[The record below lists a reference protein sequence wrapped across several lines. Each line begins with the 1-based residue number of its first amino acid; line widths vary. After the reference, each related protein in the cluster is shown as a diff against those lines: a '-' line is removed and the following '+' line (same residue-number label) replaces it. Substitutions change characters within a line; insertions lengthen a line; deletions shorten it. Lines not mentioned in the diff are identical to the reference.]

1 MNKSRNGKKTKKRK
15 KAKGFTL
22 VELLVTIS
30 ILGLITAMSI
40 PVIRNIIEANT
51 LKKYTTYKDSV
62 ESSAKLYVDSYSED
76 LFGKNKSGCAYITY
90 DQMKDKN
97 LIKNIQEN
105 NVSCDSDKTY
115 VRVVKLNGKYTYATQ
130 IGCGNS
136 SGNEKIASSKVNVLY
151 PESGVPR
158 NETCSYDAVTKLSV
172 RVSPYEKYEKT
183 DKKKYALNIILESF
197 TGINNGVQVSY
208 AWHKEGTDSSKDVW
222 QDATF
227 RSMSSSK
234 QEEQIL
240 NGQTIT
246 LKSSEIL
253 TPDKETGSYKLLVKI
268 NNAMDITGTNLIT
281 DLNKT
286 VTFGTYKIDNLP
298 PVINSLSVSS
308 TNQSYNTLK
317 AKVNI
322 NATDNNMLS
331 SQNDVKVCIKTNT
344 SSCSSNDYKAYASSY
359 DITLPGGKY
368 DGSKK
373 TVYVYVKDNAGNV
386 TSKTVDYTLYKECST
401 SILDSN
407 NLKEKGT
414 CSKKCGGGTRLD
426 TYGKKDKYTGVQCSG
441 TAKKQE
447 TCNTMECCSKTD
459 KEPQSWVGW
468 STCSA
473 SCGGG
478 SQSRSRTVI
487 YKSAYDSSI
496 ECKRETENETQSC
509 NTMGCCSKTNKEP
522 QAWSGWSTCSKSCGG
537 GTQSHSRTVIYKS
550 AYNSNIECDRKTET
564 ENQSC
569 NTMGCCSKT
578 TASPGAWSGW
588 SACSK
593 TCGSGSQSQTRT
605 VVYKSAYDS
614 NIECDRKTE
623 SQSQSCNTQSCVSVK
638 VLKKSAYICPEDQN
652 KPTREQC
659 VGGQYNALNVTS
671 VSVSGTSVKVQGY
684 LVNNSFYITW
694 NASDAARTVCI
705 ADSSNTCKKK
715 LSSFSIANQNYAGAG
730 AHFASFNTT
739 VDVKNWPAGKYRIIV
754 KSGGSPMWRIQT
766 TGYMVDLFQVKK

>member
-1 MNKSRNGKKTKKRK
+1 MNKSRTKEQNKKRK
-15 KAKGFTL
+15 KEKGFTL

-62 ESSAKLYVDSYSED
+62 ETSAKLYVDSYSED

-105 NVSCDSDKTY
+105 NVSCNSDKTY
-115 VRVVKLNGKYTYATQ
+115 VRVVKLNGKYAYATQ

-151 PESGVPR
+151 PETGVPR
-158 NETCSYDAVTKLSV
+158 NETCDYDAKTKLSV
-172 RVSPYEKYEKT
+172 KVSPYESYEKT
-183 DKKKYALNIILESF
+183 DKKRYALKIILESF
-197 TGINNGVQVSY
+197 TGINKGVQVSY
-208 AWHKEGTDSSKDVW
+208 AWHKEGTDSSKDIW

-227 RSMSSSK
+227 KSISSSK

-240 NGQTIT
+240 NTKTIT

-268 NNAMDITGTNLIT
+268 NNAIDITGTNLIT

-286 VTFGTYKIDNLP
+286 ATFGPYKIDNQP

-308 TNQSYNTLK
+308 RESFFGFK
-317 AKVNI
+317 AKVSI

-359 DITLPGGKY
+359 DITIPGEKY
-368 DGSKK
+368 DGSTKK
-373 TVYVYVKDNAGNV
+373 IYVYVKDNAGNV
-386 TSKTVDYTLYKECST
+386 TSKTLDYTLYKECST

-414 CSKKCGGGTRLD
+414 CTKKCGGGTRLD

-447 TCNTMECCSKTD
+447 KCNTMECCSKTN
-459 KEPQSWVGW
+459 KETQSWGGW
-468 STCSA
+468 SNCSKT
-473 SCGGG
+473 CGGG
-478 SQSRSRTVI
+478 SQSHSRI
-487 YKSAYDSSI
+487 ILYKSAYDSSI
-496 ECKRETENETQSC
+496 ECNRETE
-509 NTMGCCSKTNKEP
+509 
-522 QAWSGWSTCSKSCGG
+522 
-537 GTQSHSRTVIYKS
+537 S
-550 AYNSNIECDRKTET
+550 A
-564 ENQSC
+564 
-569 NTMGCCSKT
+569 
-578 TASPGAWSGW
+578 
-588 SACSK
+588 
-593 TCGSGSQSQTRT
+593 
-605 VVYKSAYDS
+605 
-614 NIECDRKTE
+614 
-623 SQSQSCNTQSCVSVK
+623 SQSCNTHSCVSVS
-638 VLKKSAYICPEDQN
+638 VLKSSAYICPEDQN
-652 KPTREQC
+652 KPTRDKC

-671 VSVSGTSVKVQGY
+671 VSASGTNVRVIGH
-684 LVNNSFYITW
+684 LVNNSSYVTW
-694 NASDAARTVCI
+694 NASDPSRTVCI
-705 ADSSNTCKKK
+705 ANSSSNCVVN
-715 LSSFSIANQNYAGAG
+715 LSSFSIANQNYAGKG
-730 AHFASFNTT
+730 AHFASFDKT
-739 VDVKNWPAGKYRIIV
+739 VDVKNWSAGNYRIIV
-754 KSGGSPMWRIQT
+754 KSGGGSPKWRIQT

>member
-30 ILGLITAMSI
+30 ILGLITAMSM

-51 LKKYTTYKDSV
+51 IKKYTTYKDSV

-172 RVSPYEKYEKT
+172 SVDPENYEKT
-183 DKKKYALNIILESF
+183 DKKKYAVKIILESF

-414 CSKKCGGGTRLD
+414 CTKKCGGGTRLD

-447 TCNTMECCSKTD
+447 TCNTMECCSKTN

-496 ECKRETENETQSC
+496 ECKRETENETQAC
-509 NTMGCCSKTNKEP
+509 NTMGCCSKTTASP
-522 QAWSGWSTCSKSCGG
+522 GTWSGWSTCSKSCGG
-537 GTQSHSRTVIYKS
+537 GTQSH
-550 AYNSNIECDRKTET
+550 
-564 ENQSC
+564 
-569 NTMGCCSKT
+569 
-578 TASPGAWSGW
+578 
-588 SACSK
+588 
-593 TCGSGSQSQTRT
+593 TRT

-614 NIECDRKTE
+614 NIECDRKSE

-638 VLKKSAYICPEDQN
+638 VLNKSAYICPEDQN
-652 KPTREQC
+652 KPTRSKC
-659 VGGQYNALNVTS
+659 IGGHYNALNITS
-671 VSVSGTSVKVQGY
+671 VTVSGTSVTVKGD
-684 LVNNSFYITW
+684 LVNNSYYITW

-705 ADSSNTCKKK
+705 ADSSNNCKKN
-715 LSSFSIANQNYAGAG
+715 LSSFSIANQGYAGAG
-730 AHFASFNTT
+730 AHFAGFNTT
-739 VDVKNWPAGKYRIIV
+739 VDVKNWPAGNYRIIV
-754 KSGGSPMWRIQT
+754 KSGGSPKWRIQT